1 MTRKKQVEKP
11 KSSGRVIAA
20 GNNVL
25 VRLVT
30 HYITGHVVEVGEGYA
45 ILETAAWIADTGRWH
60 DALKTGVLCEVEPCL
75 DRVEIG
81 LGAVVDAHPWRHALP
96 TSQK

>member
-1 MTRKKQVEKP
+1 MKKKTNKNKK
-11 KSSGRVIAA
+11 KSSRVIAV
-20 GNNVL
+20 GNTVL

-30 HYITGHVVEVGEGYA
+30 HYITGHIVEVGDGYA
-45 ILETAAWIADTGRWH
+45 ILETAAWIADTGRWY
-60 DALKTGVLCEVEPCL
+60 DALKTGTLNEVEPCL